1 MMRSLRNLLL
11 LCSLIAAV
19 CITPG
24 STLAA
29 DPQGDRILV
38 TLHYDAVDNMHGDA
52 IERIRLTMTDVDPKQ
67 ATFVKSL
74 QCCLMKSP
82 RVGTIGAPPAA
93 VRHGGLKRWW
103 NPVGQKLPGR

>member
-29 DPQGDRILV
+29 DAQEGDRILV

-52 IERIRLTMTDVDPKQ
+52 IERYHRPHDYGPGANVDPVLDALAKEVM
-67 ATFVKSL
+67 T
-74 QCCLMKSP
+74 
-82 RVGTIGAPPAA
+82 APPD
-93 VRHGGLKRWW
+93 VVEKVKKL
-103 NPVGQKLPGR
+103 VGM